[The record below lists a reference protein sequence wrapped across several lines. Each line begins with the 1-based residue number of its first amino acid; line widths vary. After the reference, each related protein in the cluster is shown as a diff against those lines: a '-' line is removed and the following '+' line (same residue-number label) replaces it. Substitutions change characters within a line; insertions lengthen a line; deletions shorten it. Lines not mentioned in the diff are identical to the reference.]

1 MGSEE
6 GNVVIYGTLSMEAKL
21 SALAGGL
28 KVGKSKAGCGGISGG
43 CQGAGKVGI
52 LIGRL
57 YSLLYNGN
65 VLSASAPRE

>member
-6 GNVVIYGTLSMEAKL
+6 GNVVIYGTLSMEAEL
-21 SALAGGL
+21 SALTGE
-28 KVGKSKAGCGGISGG
+28 VKSKAGCGGISGG

-65 VLSASAPRE
+65 VLSASAPCE